1 MGMPTAK
8 SSGLLSVGQVL
19 WTGHHTLN
27 SVQAFGNG
35 TDAATITIYDSV
47 TAGGKILA
55 RLALP
60 VGQTSAFISFDRALY
75 AEIGLFVSIIGTGAE
90 AIVGFGAS

>member
-8 SSGLLSVGQVL
+8 SSGLLSANQLL

-27 SVQAFGNG
+27 SVQVLADG
-35 TDAATITIYDSV
+35 TNAANVIVYDNTS
-47 TAGGKILA
+47 AAGKILA
-55 RLALP
+55 QVVVP
-60 VGQTSAFISFDRALY
+60 VGQNHVFISFDRAMY
-75 AEIGLFVSIIGTGAE
+75 AEIGLFVSVSGTGAG